1 MHGVMRGVGRG
12 LVAAAALTGLG
23 FLAPDQAQAQSPG
36 CTAVNGFSLS
46 FNAGDAPGPIF
57 TPGGAHAA
65 GDSVTITL
73 TLGAGAV
80 LTDFGIIPPE
90 GGGAF
95 NITGNPNTTTVVV
108 HIVATAVTGSFEINA
123 SGPAGSAGTL
133 SFACGNAATTGP
145 SRIGAAQ
152 QNAMNAQVAT
162 ANGQQ
167 VLQQSNDAIKLGIL
181 SAFSAGSTSQTAQAR
196 LADRAKI
203 EKLANQEAELVQ
215 QLADLPAVPGDG
227 RRRELEQRLAL
238 TQRNLAFARTARAA
252 AGPMSTP
259 VDNALDRTAGG
270 EERKSAAAPTAMRIS
285 GAQLGDF
292 CAADDCQADP
302 STTRWNGWF
311 DGRLVGATDSLAQQN
326 AFGFVGVGGVDY
338 KIMPW
343 VTLGLSV
350 GTEAFNTKFGING
363 AYVST
368 NGVSVAPYVGVR
380 LDPNVFVSAFVGGT
394 HLNYSTMPQPG
405 QAGQFE
411 AWRFMVGGSL
421 TGVWRM
427 GPWRLQPSV
436 DIAYGS
442 EAQNGFTDSVGT
454 VVPSQVVQYGRLR
467 GGPEIGYRFD
477 FNDRGWSLEPF
488 VLARGNLDFAT
499 NNASFVNGQM
509 VSLRGQGSG
518 GVGAGFVVQGRGFN
532 VRGDV
537 AYDSIGLTGFDLW
550 TGRLRAGW
558 SF

>member
-1 MHGVMRGVGRG
+1 MA
-12 LVAAAALTGLG
+12 LVGLG
-23 FLAPDQAQAQSPG
+23 FVALPEKARAQSAG
-36 CTAVNGFSLS
+36 CRAVNGFEIG
-46 FNAGDAPGPIF
+46 FNIGDAASVSSPSGTF
-57 TPGGAHAA
+57 AA
-65 GDSVTITL
+65 GDVATFTL
-73 TLGAGAV
+73 RLGNGVV
-80 LTDFGIIPPE
+80 LTSFGIIPP
-90 GGGAF
+90 GGGAPLD
-95 NITGNPNTTTVVV
+95 ITGTPNTTTTLVFTFPAA
-108 HIVATAVTGSFEINA
+108 ATGAFQINA
-123 SGPAGSAGTL
+123 SGPAGSPGTL
-133 SFACGNAATTGP
+133 SLACGIARSGSNQ
-145 SRIGAAQ
+145 IGAAQ

-167 VLQQSNDAIKLGIL
+167 VMQQSNDAIKLGIL
-181 SAFSAGSTSQTAQAR
+181 AAFSAGSTSQTAQAR
-196 LADRAKI
+196 LAERAKV
-203 EKLANQEAELVQ
+203 ETLATEEAELAQ
-215 QLADLPAVPGDG
+215 QLADLPAAPGDG
-227 RRRELEQRLAL
+227 RRRALEQRLAL
-238 TQRNLAFARTARAA
+238 TQRNLAFARTSLAA
-252 AGPMSTP
+252 ARPMSTP
-259 VDNALDRTAGG
+259 VDNALDRPVSS

-292 CAADDCQADP
+292 CAAEACQADP

-311 DGRLVGATDSLAQQN
+311 DGRLIGASDSVAQQN

-338 KIMPW
+338 KIVPW
-343 VTLGLSV
+343 MTVGLSV
-350 GTEAFNTKFGING
+350 GTEAFNTKLGFNG
-363 AYVST
+363 ANVST

-394 HLNYSTMPQPG
+394 HLNYSTVPQPG

-421 TGVWRM
+421 IGVWRM

-436 DIAYGS
+436 DIAYGT
-442 EAQNGFTDSVGT
+442 ETQNGFTDSVGT
-454 VVPSQVVQYGRLR
+454 QVPSQVVQYGRLR

-477 FNDRGWSLEPF
+477 FTDRGWSLEPF

-509 VSLRGQGSG
+509 VNLRGQGSG

-537 AYDSIGLTGFDLW
+537 AYDSIGLAGFDLW

-558 SF
+558 TF